1 MDTFE
6 STIHENKDL
15 QNIDK
20 FNYLLNQLRGQA
32 SEMLMGI
39 KVTNDNYGTAKALL
53 KERFGKK
60 QVMID
65 SHYAQIN
72 NTPVASFK
80 TASLCEFYDCTE
92 KDLCALQ
99 ILGEINNQNN
109 VLTMMKSKLTISV
122 LL

>member
-1 MDTFE
+1 
-6 STIHENKDL
+6 
-15 QNIDK
+15 
-20 FNYLLNQLRGQA
+20 
-32 SEMLMGI
+32 MGI
-39 KVTNDNYGTAKALL
+39 KVTNDNYGTAKTLL

-72 NTPVASFK
+72 NTPVASFN